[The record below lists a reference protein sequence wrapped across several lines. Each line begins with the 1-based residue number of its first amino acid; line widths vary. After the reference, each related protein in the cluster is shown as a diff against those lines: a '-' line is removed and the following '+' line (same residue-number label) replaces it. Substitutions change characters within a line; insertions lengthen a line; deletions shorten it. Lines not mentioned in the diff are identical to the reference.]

1 MPTVSEILS
10 AIAPELDDVDAGVRQ
25 VHVDLAEM
33 QTGKAFRDAR
43 NHAVALLAAHTM
55 TVSSREGQS
64 GGVSN
69 ISEGSL
75 SIGFGRVNPMGTDQ
89 LETTSYGAELI
100 RLRRSYIMSARTV
113 LV

>member
-25 VHVDLAEM
+25 VHIDLAEM
-33 QTGKAFRDAR
+33 QTGKAFKDAR

-55 TVSSREGQS
+55 TMATREGIA
-64 GGVSN
+64 GHVGNVK
-69 ISEGSL
+69 EGQL
-75 SIGFGRVNPMGTDQ
+75 SVGFSASANTTELGA
-89 LETTSYGAELI
+89 TSYGAELI